1 MLDDLLSGFNGGS
14 LMKANKVEDFDLNKA
29 EQKAKGTADPKRI
42 KAYSVSYTAM
52 TNIPRKYCLILNSRK
67 QLEAITHD
75 IDAKTNM
82 RLLVYICQQFPEIKS
97 LLQRSEFEGAHI
109 AAHGIYIDYTNN
121 VGIHILPRNNW
132 KREVIIYNEEED
144 IVHRDTY
151 DSDLTITLEK
161 LELEFIE
168 LGLDIDKEDQ

>member
-1 MLDDLLSGFNGGS
+1 MLDDLLSGLNGGS
-14 LMKANKVEDFDLNKA
+14 LMKPNKIEDINLDEK
-29 EQKAKGTADPKRI
+29 KVKGTADPKKIR
-42 KAYSVSYTAM
+42 AYSISYTSM

-67 QLEAITHD
+67 QLEALTHE

-82 RLLVYICQQFPEIKS
+82 RLLVYICQQNPLIKT

-132 KREVIIYNEEED
+132 KREIIIYNEEED

-161 LELEFIE
+161 LELEFNE
-168 LGLDIDKEDQ
+168 LGLNIEEED